1 MRATTATTRTSLLS
15 AAQIDALYRERV
27 LVNDDPAYLRR
38 YERFDFTAEF
48 GADALRR
55 MEFPRLVIILEFK
68 RIVAAHAIESEQ
80 LLMLNGGASADPEAQ
95 HLPHRAVEFAD
106 YATDPERHD
115 LHRLHV
121 ARDDFDFVLM
131 SQTLEHLYNPLLAL
145 ANLRSVM
152 RPDGYL
158 WTSVPTVSR
167 QHQLPAH
174 FQTGFTPIGLA
185 CLLAQSGFEVLEI
198 GQWGNAKYISHLFD
212 LGLLPTI
219 HDLRRASL
227 RARGL
232 GHVARAAQ
240 RLSPRNFL
248 SAGLHNEFEHPAQT
262 WALARRSRPPAA

>member
-1 MRATTATTRTSLLS
+1 VTAASTTTSLLS
-15 AAQIDALYRERV
+15 AADIDEVYRDRV
-27 LVNDDPAYLRR
+27 LVNDDPGYLTR
-38 YERFDFTAEF
+38 YDGFDFESEF

-95 HLPHRAVEFAD
+95 YLPHRAVAFAD
-106 YATDPERHD
+106 YETDPERHD
-115 LHRLHV
+115 LHRLQV

-145 ANLRSVM
+145 ARLRAVM
-152 RPDGYL
+152 RPGGYL
-158 WTSVPTVSR
+158 WTSVPTISR
-167 QHQLPAH
+167 QHQLPIH

-185 CLLAQSGFEVLEI
+185 CLLKQSSFDVVEV

-212 LGLLPTI
+212 LEVLPTI
-219 HDLRRASL
+219 HDLRRGSL

-232 GHVARAAQ
+232 RHVGRAAH

-248 SAGLHNEFEHPAQT
+248 SPGLHNEFDHPAQT
-262 WALARRSRPPAA
+262 WALARTSLRTHA